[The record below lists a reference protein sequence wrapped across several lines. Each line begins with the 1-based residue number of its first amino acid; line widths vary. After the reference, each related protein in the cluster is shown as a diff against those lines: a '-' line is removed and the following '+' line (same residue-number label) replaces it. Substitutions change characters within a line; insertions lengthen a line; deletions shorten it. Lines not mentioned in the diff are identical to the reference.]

1 MNKTF
6 ALLLSC
12 LGGCASTSVHPP
24 AGTAPTFTG
33 SLPTSP
39 DDQDKNA
46 AAAPEKTTLPV
57 GVGLTT
63 GPKSFLIGAT
73 LDFPIDKQIT
83 IGPSLEHGFADH
95 MSLTSLTGQLKYFL
109 PASGDGSDGM
119 TLLPYLTVGVGM
131 ANIDKEGQS
140 GDSGLLINGGAGVRF
155 LTGEH
160 YRIGSEARVNFLPSK
175 LDGERGYLSFELLQI
190 VISF

>member
-1 MNKTF
+1 M
-6 ALLLSC
+6 
-12 LGGCASTSVHPP
+12 VQPP
-24 AGTAPTFTG
+24 AGNRPTFTG
-33 SLPTSP
+33 SLPMTP
-39 DDQDKNA
+39 ADQDKN

-83 IGPSLEHGFADH
+83 IGPSLEHGFDNN
-95 MSLTSLTGQLKYFL
+95 MSLNALTGQLKYFL
-109 PASGDGSDGM
+109 PASGDGSEGGM
-119 TLLPYLTVGVGM
+119 SLLPYLTVGVGM
-131 ANIDKEGQS
+131 ATIDKEGQS
-140 GDSGLLINGGAGVRF
+140 SDSGLLINGGAGVRF

>member
-1 MNKTF
+1 
-6 ALLLSC
+6 
-12 LGGCASTSVHPP
+12 
-24 AGTAPTFTG
+24 
-33 SLPTSP
+33 
-39 DDQDKNA
+39 
-46 AAAPEKTTLPV
+46 
-57 GVGLTT
+57 
-63 GPKSFLIGAT
+63 
-73 LDFPIDKQIT
+73 
-83 IGPSLEHGFADH
+83 
-95 MSLTSLTGQLKYFL
+95 
-109 PASGDGSDGM
+109 
-119 TLLPYLTVGVGM
+119 M